1 MRTLGTR
8 TSAVICWLASIV
20 VLALGAWLVCHAPNC
35 TATEMDAV
43 VMEWFAR
50 RRNETADHLFR
61 AVTWL
66 GSVVVLVPLVMAGML
81 ILTFH
86 QRVRESYF
94 LVTSLLGTVAIMHV
108 SKLIVAR
115 PRPID
120 VNALVAMPWDQSFP
134 SAHIAQVA
142 SVMLASLLIAGRLNR
157 RWLRWLL
164 PFAVLA
170 VIFVGVSRVYLQV
183 HYPSDVVVGGTV
195 AVLWV
200 AGLAALML
208 RRASQQLE
216 E

>member
-1 MRTLGTR
+1 M
-8 TSAVICWLASIV
+8 
-20 VLALGAWLVCHAPNC
+20 
-35 TATEMDAV
+35 ATEMDDV

-134 SAHIAQVA
+134 SAHTAQVV

-170 VIFVGVSRVYLQV
+170 VVFVGVSRVYLQV